1 MIETTPTPKRWNVW
15 GEISKANDMLK
26 RVCEQEENLYFIST
40 RNKFIDENNLPIKSL
55 FLNDE
60 LHLNREGYELW
71 SRIIKSNLFEVF
83 T

>member
-1 MIETTPTPKRWNVW
+1 MYRDKRQ
-15 GEISKANDMLK
+15 
-26 RVCEQEENLYFIST
+26 VCEQEENLYFIST

-71 SRIIKSNLFEVF
+71 SRIIKSNLFNVF